1 MVVICEPSC
10 KSFSHEKINEGFIYV
25 INKLHTDDILFLAHK
40 THWAVLKKSLIKN
53 KVDISR
59 INFVN
64 ISVSNNGSFDLLYSL
79 KNIFKLKRISKK
91 YNVEKIIFLSSSKG
105 LLFCLKNILPL
116 NIEKY
121 FVLHSELE
129 ELRDIIKLNQKLIEM
144 PIQSDFQKLKKI
156 TIKKLKN
163 KFNLILK
170 RLDPFNNIIN
180 KYSIKYLIEQ
190 KHDSS
195 FNYIVISEHIYI
207 NLKNKFDLKNLN
219 ISYVN
224 YPQLS
229 NEKLTKTNNK
239 YPKFAIFGYGD
250 SKMLYNL
257 NLILERLSIKSLFE
271 IRIIGMDNRATNSFP
286 WISFPSNG
294 QTLSRTEME
303 RLLEDIDFNLI
314 LYTKERYSLS
324 CSASIIE
331 AISYEQPIIH
341 LENPCISYYNKK
353 GSIGYE
359 CADLTSMAK
368 KINDIV
374 LNYNQ
379 ELNNIKT
386 FKINLVASRDSMS
399 PDNSL
404 KMFSKVFN

>member
-1 MVVICEPSC
+1 MVVICEPSF

-64 ISVSNNGSFDLLYSL
+64 ISVSTNGSFNLLYIL

-91 YNVEKIIFLSSSKG
+91 FKVEKIIYLSSSKG

-116 NIEKY
+116 NIKKY
-121 FVLHSELE
+121 FVLHAELE
-129 ELRDIIKLNQKLIEM
+129 ELRDEIKLDEQLIEM
-144 PIQSDFQKLKKI
+144 PIQSNIQKLKKI
-156 TIKKLKN
+156 NLKIFKN
-163 KFNLILK
+163 KFNLISK
-170 RLDPFNNIIN
+170 RLDPFQNFIN
-180 KYSIKYLIEQ
+180 KHAIKDLIEQ

-195 FNYIVISEHIYI
+195 FNYLVISEHIYI
-207 NLKNKFDLKNLN
+207 NLKNKIDLKNLN
-219 ISYVN
+219 ISYVD

-229 NEKLTKTNNK
+229 YDILNKTNNK

-257 NLILERLSIKSLFE
+257 NLILERLNIKSPFE
-271 IRIIGMDNRATNSFP
+271 IRIIGMDNRATSTFP
-286 WISFPSNG
+286 WITFPSNG

-303 RLLEDIDFNLI
+303 SLLEDIDFNLI
-314 LYTKERYSLS
+314 LYTKHRYSLS

-341 LENPCISYYNKK
+341 LENPCISYYNKNE
-353 GSIGYE
+353 SIGYE
-359 CADLTSMAK
+359 CPDLFFMAN
-368 KINDIV
+368 KIKQIV
-374 LNYNQ
+374 LNYNE
-379 ELNNIKT
+379 ELNAINEFKKNIKKT
-386 FKINLVASRDSMS
+386 KEYLNPDKNLQRFRQV
-399 PDNSL
+399 L
-404 KMFSKVFN
+404 I